1 MLICVHI
8 SYQILRV
15 MSNCKIA
22 NKKKFLKVV
31 IKINFLKYR
40 KLKSVSVLGKLNTL
54 ESFLENQHCKNAF
67 QEVGKFIKV
76 YN

>member
-15 MSNCKIA
+15 MSNCKIV

-54 ESFLENQHCKNAF
+54 ESFLENQHWKNAF

>member
-22 NKKKFLKVV
+22 NKKNFLKVV

-54 ESFLENQHCKNAF
+54 ESFLENQH
-67 QEVGKFIKV
+67 
-76 YN
+76 

>member
-15 MSNCKIA
+15 MSNCKIV

-40 KLKSVSVLGKLNTL
+40 KLKSVSVLGKLNIV

>member
-15 MSNCKIA
+15 MSNCKIV

-31 IKINFLKYR
+31 IKIKFLK
-40 KLKSVSVLGKLNTL
+40 VS
-54 ESFLENQHCKNAF
+54 EIEICISIR
-67 QEVGKFIKV
+67 EVEYPRIV
-76 YN
+76 P

>member
-15 MSNCKIA
+15 MSNCKIV

-54 ESFLENQHCKNAF
+54 ESFLENQH
-67 QEVGKFIKV
+67 
-76 YN
+76 